1 MLSIKNGA
9 NGYTKEKKY
18 MNNQNEI
25 SFREQSTNLLLIF
38 TRNPELGKV
47 KTRLAKTIGDEAA
60 LDIYKFLL
68 EHTKQVTQNLSC
80 DKAVYYSVKV
90 RENDIWDATTYQ
102 KHQQE
107 GSDLGVRMLNAF
119 QQAFSRGYEKVVI
132 IGSDLPDVTSE
143 HINNAFEK
151 LSSNDVVMGPA
162 EDGGY
167 YLLGIK
173 KLHANIFQHKDWGTS
188 TVRKDTLNDLQ
199 NESVHLLETLN
210 DVDVFD
216 DIKNNPTFNQFLN

>member
-1 MLSIKNGA
+1 MSLLPKSK
-9 NGYTKEKKY
+9 
-18 MNNQNEI
+18 
-25 SFREQSTNLLLIF
+25 NLLLIF
-38 TRNPELGKV
+38 TRNPDLGKV
-47 KTRLAKTIGDEAA
+47 KTRLAKTIGDQAA

-90 RENDIWDATTYQ
+90 RENDIWDASVYQ
-102 KHQQE
+102 KHLQD
-107 GSDLGVRMLNAF
+107 GNDLGIRMHNAF
-119 QQAFSRGYEKVVI
+119 QQAFSTGYEKVVI
-132 IGSDLPDVTSE
+132 IGSDLPDLTSE
-143 HINNAFEK
+143 HINVAFEK
-151 LSSNDVVMGPA
+151 LNSNDVVMGPA

-167 YLLGIK
+167 YLMGMK

-199 NESVHLLETLN
+199 NESVFLLETLN

-216 DIKNNPTFNQFLN
+216 DIKNNPIFNQFLN

>member
-1 MLSIKNGA
+1 
-9 NGYTKEKKY
+9 
-18 MNNQNEI
+18 MNNQNEV
-25 SFREQSTNLLLIF
+25 SFRAQSRNLLLIF

-90 RENDIWDATTYQ
+90 RENDIWSEEFYQ
-102 KHQQE
+102 KHPQK
-107 GSDLGVRMLNAF
+107 GDDLGERMHNAF
-119 QQAFSRGYEKVVI
+119 QDSFSEGYEKVII
-132 IGSDLPDVTSE
+132 IGSDLPDLTSE
-143 HINNAFEK
+143 HINEAFEK
-151 LSSNDVVMGPA
+151 LNSNDVVIGPA

-167 YLLGIK
+167 YLLGMK
-173 KLHANIFQHKDWGTS
+173 KPHPNIFKNKDWGTAS
-188 TVRKDTLNDLQ
+188 VRQDTLNDLKKVT
-199 NESVHLLETLN
+199 VHLLETLN

-216 DIKNNPTFNQFLN
+216 DIKNNPIFNQFLN